1 MTTATRSRKSR
12 KPASLPVNK
21 AGLSLLGEI
30 IAWEIPTGTTVR
42 HQELVAALQ
51 AAGLDDSA
59 ARVLHKRHAFV
70 RACRELAADRL
81 VRNLD
86 EDADSVTFQFTAER
100 KQADRFEYTFEATVT
115 LNKQTGDVTGSD
127 AALATQVKAKLDHC
141 EEVRDVKDITR
152 VIQALFRHQADLFPI
167 KWPVAVYFVPQQH
180 AAFLDKVERFVTA
193 LGGRLPR
200 FPVPDG
206 TQQGNQSVS
215 NAVSDALFETLNE
228 YEEAISTISIKTRDA
243 TLDSASQ
250 KIQAAQWKVKQ
261 YSDLLG
267 AHAARLEDHAA
278 YVEKLLRDRAAEVAA
293 AKAQQTKQAS

>member
-1 MTTATRSRKSR
+1 MTTATRTRKSR
-12 KPASLPVNK
+12 KPSLP
-21 AGLSLLGEI
+21 ARQPGLSLLGEI
-30 IAWEIPTGTTVR
+30 IAWEVPTGTTVK
-42 HQELVAALQ
+42 HQDLVSALQ

-86 EDADSVTFQFTAER
+86 EDSDSVTFQFTAER

-115 LNKQTGDVTGSD
+115 LDKRTGDVTGSD
-127 AALATQVKAKLDHC
+127 SGLAKAVKAKLDHC

-152 VIQALFRHQADLFPI
+152 VIQALFRRQADLFPI

-180 AAFLDKVERFVTA
+180 AAFLGKVEQFVTA

-206 TQQGNQSVS
+206 TAQGNQSVS
-215 NAVSDALFETLNE
+215 NAVSDALYDRISE
-228 YEEAISTISIKTRDA
+228 YEADVASISISTRDA
-243 TLDSASQ
+243 TLDRAHRSLRAVAD
-250 KIQAAQWKVKQ
+250 KIAQYEQ
-261 YSDLLG
+261 FLG
-267 AHAARLEDHAA
+267 SHKARVEDHLA
-278 YVEKLLRDRAAEVAA
+278 YVEKLLCDRAAEVAA
-293 AKAQQTKQAS
+293 LKAQQTKQSA